1 MKPWVASQPGGNHV
15 SEPRQERILIIGG
28 VAGGASAA
36 ARTRRLNETCEIII
50 FDRGYFVSF
59 ANCGLPYYVGDV
71 IKKES
76 ELIVASPELFKSR
89 FDIEVRTRNEVTLI
103 DRDNN
108 EIEVKDLESGGVYRE
123 RYTKLILSPG
133 ARPVRPPLPGIDLPG
148 IFVLRTIPDSR
159 HIREWI
165 AEHDAKRAVIVGAGF
180 IGLEMAENFAA
191 RGLQVTVLE
200 MLDQVMPPLDPEMAF
215 PVEVHLRKK
224 GIDLHLGDAVAGFE
238 QADGKLEVLTQSGA
252 RLPADLVI
260 LGIGVRPEIALAEA
274 CGLEIGERG
283 GIVVDASMRTA
294 DPDILAVG
302 DAVEV
307 PDVVTGEAV
316 CVALAGP
323 ANRQGRVAAD
333 VICGRESTF
342 RGVQGTSVCGVFDL
356 VVATTGASEKALQRA
371 GIEGYEV
378 IYLHPGH
385 HVGYYPGAKPIH
397 MKLVL
402 SRPDGRV
409 LGVQAVGERGAERRV
424 DVIAMA
430 IQKGATVFDLEQA
443 ELCYAP
449 QFGAAKDPVN
459 LAGMIAA
466 NVLRGDHP
474 IGHWRDI
481 DPADVWL
488 LDVREPKEFRKGHV
502 DGAVNIPL
510 GELRERLGE
519 IPDDRDIWVYCGV
532 GQRAYYATRTLMQRG
547 RKVRNLSGG
556 IQTWEALSRNP

>member
-1 MKPWVASQPGGNHV
+1 MSP
-15 SEPRQERILIIGG
+15 EPTERILIIGG

-36 ARTRRLNETCEIII
+36 ARARRLDETCEIII
-50 FDRGYFVSF
+50 FDRGHFVSF

-71 IKKES
+71 IKDEAD
-76 ELIVASPELFKSR
+76 LVVASPELFKDR
-89 FDIEVRTRNEVTLI
+89 FDIEVRTRNEVVEI
-103 DRDNN
+103 DREKN
-108 EIEVKDLESGGVYRE
+108 EIVVEDLDQGRTYRE

-159 HIREWI
+159 HIREWVDGR
-165 AEHDAKRAVIVGAGF
+165 DAQRAVIVGAGF
-180 IGLEMAENFAA
+180 IGMEMAENLRR

-215 PVEVHLRKK
+215 PVEEHLRAQ
-224 GIDLHLGDAVAGFE
+224 GVDLVLGDGVAGFVE
-238 QADGKLEVLTQSGA
+238 TDGGLQVRTQSGA
-252 RLPADLVI
+252 EIPADMVI
-260 LGIGVRPEIALAEA
+260 LAIGVRPETTLAVA
-274 CGLEIGERG
+274 SGLEIGGRG

-294 DPDILAVG
+294 AANIFAVG
-302 DAVEV
+302 AVVEV
-307 PDVVTGEAV
+307 VDVVTGERT

-323 ANRQGRVAAD
+323 ASRQGRIAAD
-333 VICGRESTF
+333 AIFGKEATF
-342 RGVQGTSVCGVFDL
+342 RGVQATGVCGVFDL

-371 GIEGYEV
+371 GIDDYEV
-378 IYLHPGH
+378 VHLHPGN
-385 HVGYYPGAKPIH
+385 HVDYYPGSRQIH
-397 MKLVL
+397 MKLIF

-424 DVIAMA
+424 DVVAMA
-430 IQKGATVFDLEQA
+430 IQMGATVFDLEQA

-474 IGHWRDI
+474 IVHWGDAEL
-481 DPADVWL
+481 DGVFL
-488 LDVREPKEFRKGHV
+488 LDVRDPDEFETQRI

-510 GELRERLGE
+510 AELRGRLDE
-519 IPDDRDIWVYCGV
+519 IPDDRDIWVYCAV
-532 GQRAYYATRTLMQRG
+532 GQRAYYATRALMQRG
-547 RKVRNLSGG
+547 RSIRNLSGG
-556 IQTWEALSRNP
+556 IETWNAVTRGGA

>member
-1 MKPWVASQPGGNHV
+1 M
-15 SEPRQERILIIGG
+15 
-28 VAGGASAA
+28 
-36 ARTRRLNETCEIII
+36 
-50 FDRGYFVSF
+50 
-59 ANCGLPYYVGDV
+59 

-76 ELIVASPELFKSR
+76 DLVVASPELFRKR
-89 FDIEVRTRNEVTLI
+89 FEIEVRTRNEVVSV
-103 DRDNN
+103 DR
-108 EIEVKDLESGGVYRE
+108 EAKQIEVKELDSGRVYHE
-123 RYTKLILSPG
+123 RYSKLILSPG

-159 HIREWI
+159 LIREWV
-165 AEHDAKRAVIVGAGF
+165 ESHGGQRAVIVGAGF
-180 IGLEMAENFAA
+180 IGLEMAENLRR

-215 PVEVHLRKK
+215 PVEEHLRAQ
-224 GIDLHLGDAVAGFE
+224 GVDLVLGDAVAGFAE
-238 QADGKLEVLTQSGA
+238 TDAGLEVQTASGA
-252 RLPADLVI
+252 AIPADMVI
-260 LGIGVRPEIALAEA
+260 LGIGVRPETSLAEA
-274 CGLEIGERG
+274 CGLEIGARG

-294 DPDILAVG
+294 DADIYAVG

-307 PDVVTGEAV
+307 EDIVTGERT

-333 VICGRESTF
+333 AVFGRDATF
-342 RGVQGTSVCGVFDL
+342 RGVQATSVCGIFDL

-371 GIEGYEV
+371 GIDDYES

-385 HVGYYPGAKPIH
+385 HVGYYPGSRPIH
-397 MKLVL
+397 MKLIF
-402 SRPDGRV
+402 SRADGRV

-424 DVIAMA
+424 DVIAMG

-474 IGHWRDI
+474 IAHWRDL
-481 DPADVWL
+481 DPAAVWL
-488 LDVREPKEFRKGHV
+488 LDVREPKEFNKGHV

-510 GELRERLGE
+510 GELRARIDEV
-519 IPDDRDIWVYCGV
+519 PDDRDIWVYCAV
-532 GQRAYYATRTLMQRG
+532 GQRAYYATRALLQRG
-547 RKVRNLSGG
+547 RKIRNLSGG
-556 IQTWEALSRNP
+556 YNSWRTVARPRA

>member
-547 RKVRNLSGG
+547 HSVRNLSGG
-556 IQTWEALSRNP
+556 IQTGQAVSRDS

>member
-1 MKPWVASQPGGNHV
+1 MSESQ
-15 SEPRQERILIIGG
+15 RERILIIGG

-76 ELIVASPELFKSR
+76 DLIVASPELFKSR

-103 DRDNN
+103 DRDAS
-108 EIEVKDLESGGVYRE
+108 EIEVKDLDSGRVYRE

-159 HIREWI
+159 HIREWVD
-165 AEHDAKRAVIVGAGF
+165 EHDAKRAVVIGAGF
-180 IGLEMAENFAA
+180 IGLEMAENLSG
-191 RGLQVTVLE
+191 RGLHVTVLE

-215 PVEVHLRKK
+215 PVEAHLRKK
-224 GIDLHLGDAVAGFE
+224 GVDLHLGDAVAGFE
-238 QADGKLEVLTQSGA
+238 RADDELEVLTQSGA

-260 LGIGVRPEIALAEA
+260 LGIGVRPETALAEA
-274 CGLEIGERG
+274 CGLELGERG
-283 GIVVDASMRTA
+283 GIVVDSSMRTA

-307 PDVVTGEAV
+307 DDIVTGQKV
-316 CVALAGP
+316 CVPLAGP
-323 ANRQGRVAAD
+323 ANREGRVAAD
-333 VICGRESTF
+333 VICGKDSTF

-356 VVATTGASEKALQRA
+356 VVATTGASEKTLQRA
-371 GIEGYEV
+371 GIRDYEV

-385 HVGYYPGAKPIH
+385 HVGYYPGARPIH
-397 MKLVL
+397 MKLIFA
-402 SRPDGRV
+402 RPDGRV
-409 LGVQAVGERGAERRV
+409 LGVQAVGEQGAERRV
-424 DVIAMA
+424 DVVGLA

-449 QFGAAKDPVN
+449 QFGGAKDPVN

-502 DGAVNIPL
+502 EGAVNIPL
-510 GELRERLGE
+510 GELRSRLDE

-532 GQRAYYATRTLMQRG
+532 GQRAYYATRALVQRG

-556 IQTWEALSRNP
+556 IQTWQAVTPER